1 MPLMTSIYTGVTGL
15 RANQNALNTTAHN
28 LSNIHTDG
36 YVRQQAGMVDGIYSN
51 LGLTQVNT
59 KQLGLGVISAES
71 RHIRDLLVDK
81 SYRENNGRQAFY
93 NAKSG
98 ASQEVDTILGELEGV
113 QFQNSLKDL
122 KEAISEMAKTP
133 DSTVCR
139 AELIMNAEAF
149 LTRANAVYD
158 ELVSYQ
164 QTLDEKV
171 KNTIDRINEIGDKIY
186 ELNQKVKGVEAAH
199 VETAS
204 DYRDR
209 RDLFLDELSSLAK
222 IEYVEDEF
230 GVVTVRLEGTS
241 FVGKDTVFH
250 MGAAMLDS
258 EYGSTYVSPVW
269 PHIDNTQ
276 VFNVHDSTS
285 TAKNNDVG
293 ELKGLLIARG
303 GYPATYEDIPHEP
316 NYAEFATDAERVA
329 AYEQYQEDMKNYNEG
344 IGASVISKAE
354 ALFDQMVNHIVT
366 SINDAISPTI
376 DKTFTA
382 GISMT
387 IPKGTV
393 ITTLSDE
400 LQAKLAD
407 ATTDKY
413 GALLADT
420 TVALDAG
427 TTLKILNVDEDE
439 NSCSFGCDENK
450 TPGTELFSR
459 KDVERYTKMQG
470 SDGKTYY
477 VYNPYNEFGTE
488 SKYTL
493 GNIKLNQDC
502 VDNYEL
508 IPFTTANED
517 IDIQRGNRILE
528 IWNTPSKNLDPNNVT
543 NKDFDDYYSAM
554 VGVLANE
561 GYIYDQIATNQTS
574 VIKDLDAKRQ
584 SVMGV
589 SSEEE
594 LSNMIKF
601 QNAYGASSR
610 YITTVA
616 DMLDTLINRVGN
628 V

>member
-28 LSNIHTDG
+28 LSNINTKG
-36 YVRQQAGMVDGIYSN
+36 YVRQQAGMVDGTYAN

-71 RHIRDLLVDK
+71 RHIRDILVDK
-81 SYRENNGRQAFY
+81 AYRENYGRQSFY
-93 NAKSG
+93 SAKSG
-98 ASQEVDTILGELEGV
+98 ASEEVDTILGELEGV

-149 LTRANAVYD
+149 LTRANAVYS

-186 ELNQKVKGVEAAH
+186 ELNQKIKSIEAAG

-209 RDLFLDELSSLAK
+209 RDLLLDELSSLAK
-222 IEYVEDEF
+222 IDYVEDEF

-250 MGAAMLDS
+250 MGSAML
-258 EYGSTYVSPVW
+258 YGEHDSTYISPVW
-269 PHIDNTQ
+269 PHIDGTP
-276 VFNVHDSTS
+276 VFNVNDSTS
-285 TAKNNDVG
+285 TAKNNDIG

-303 GYPATYEDIPHEP
+303 GYPATYEDIPREP

-329 AYEQYQEDMKNYNEG
+329 AYEQYQKDVQAYNEG
-344 IGASVISKAE
+344 IGASVISKAQ

-366 SINDAISPTI
+366 SINDVLSPTI
-376 DKTFTA
+376 DKTFA
-382 GISMT
+382 GGISMT

-393 ITTLSDE
+393 VNTLDDA
-400 LQAKLAD
+400 LKAKLQGA
-407 ATTDKY
+407 ATDKY
-413 GALLADT
+413 GALTGDT
-420 TVALDAG
+420 TITLDAG
-427 TTLKILNVDEDE
+427 TTVKILNIGEDE
-439 NSCSFGCDENK
+439 NGCSFGCDENK

-459 KDVERYTKMQG
+459 SDVERYTKVQG

-493 GNIKLNQDC
+493 GNIELNKAC

-517 IDIQRGNRILE
+517 IDIQRANEILE
-528 IWNTPSKNLDPNNVT
+528 RWDSPSLNLDPNNVT
-543 NKDFDDYYSAM
+543 KKDFDDYYSAM

-594 LSNMIKF
+594 LSNMIRF